1 MLITVLGSKEELIVL
16 RLEEEQGDLDKEVRD
31 IIKLSRESFGTSVE
45 AVLPEYLMSRIRV
58 VFWVSFC

>member
-1 MLITVLGSKEELIVL
+1 MITVLGSKEELIVL